1 LYFFDRPTIGVVFF
15 LVSAQQY
22 LFGNQYP
29 IARLHATVPKEKGA
43 SMRKRLATTFVLLT
57 LLSTPNV
64 VMAQDG
70 PDDEAIAR
78 AQDYFSKGKVSF
90 QLGKFEE
97 AIVWFEKAY
106 EETEYPDFLLNI
118 AQSYKQLHRCDK
130 AIFFYKQYKQQD
142 NVDKD
147 GVQKLIVACEE
158 ELRLEPP
165 KSQPSG
171 NNNPPKILPSPNLSK
186 PSSISLFARGA
197 FAAGSVGSKETGG
210 RNITGAGFSVGSA
223 FLFNMTP
230 QVSFGAMA
238 ALEGRTTGLV
248 VAADPGNEI
257 LQSPDLR
264 FSGAGVFVYGF
275 KPKMEAMLD
284 LGLTIGADGAR
295 PVAARVAAE
304 FLYELKSSIKLNAS
318 LGYETARA
326 DKDFD
331 LLLGCSDDTRCS
343 YQQLDLSI
351 GAWYQL
357 F

>member
-1 LYFFDRPTIGVVFF
+1 
-15 LVSAQQY
+15 
-22 LFGNQYP
+22 
-29 IARLHATVPKEKGA
+29 
-43 SMRKRLATTFVLLT
+43 MRKRLATTFVLLT
-57 LLSTPNV
+57 LCNTPTLLL
-64 VMAQDG
+64 AQDG

-78 AQDYFSKGKVSF
+78 GQEYFEKGKVSF

-97 AIVWFEKAY
+97 AILLFEKAY
-106 EETEYPDFLLNI
+106 EETQFPDLLLNI
-118 AQSYKQLHRCDK
+118 GQSYKQLHRCDK

-142 NVDKD
+142 RIDKD
-147 GVQKLIVACEE
+147 GVEKLIKACEE
-158 ELRLEPP
+158 ELRLTPP
-165 KSQPSG
+165 KSQPDKT
-171 NNNPPKILPSPNLSK
+171 PPQILPSPDLSK
-186 PSSISLFARGA
+186 PSSVWLFARGA
-197 FAAGSVGSKETGG
+197 LATGSVGSKETGG
-210 RNITGAGFSVGSA
+210 RNITGAGFSVGA
-223 FLFNMTP
+223 TFLFEMAP
-230 QVSFGAMA
+230 QISFGAMA

-248 VAADPGNEI
+248 AAGDPDNEI

-264 FSGAGVFVYGF
+264 FSGSGVFVYGF

-284 LGLTIGADGAR
+284 LGLAIGADGAR

-304 FLYELKSSIKLNAS
+304 FLYEFKNSIKLNAS

-331 LLLGCSDDTRCS
+331 LLLGCGDIRCS